1 MLLAKLSPDG
11 ESRKHTTVAALPEN
25 GRIGQDGAD
34 SPTIGDSMKTET
46 IEYKDGDVN
55 LRGYLAFDEKKTG
68 KRPGVL
74 VMPEAFGLGEHAKK
88 RAERL
93 AELGYVAFAGDPYG
107 NGVEVGSL
115 PEAMKLATPLFTDP
129 SKLRKRAPAS
139 LRWRPSAVNTD
150 ASRLAS
156 IGFCMGGTFSL
167 ELARDSAPLKGIVSF
182 HGGLQTQ
189 RPAEAGKVKA
199 KILVCTGADDT
210 LIPVEQV
217 NAFEAE
223 MKTAGADWQVITY
236 GGAKHSFTNP
246 ISDSIGMPGI
256 GYNKL
261 VDARSWKAMADFFEE
276 IFAG

>member
-1 MLLAKLSPDG
+1 
-11 ESRKHTTVAALPEN
+11 
-25 GRIGQDGAD
+25 
-34 SPTIGDSMKTET
+34 MKTET
-46 IEYKDGDVN
+46 VEYKDGDVT
-55 LRGYLAFDEKKTG
+55 LRGYLAFDEKKQG

-93 AELGYVAFAGDPYG
+93 ADLGYVAFAGDPYG
-107 NGVEVGSL
+107 NGIEL
-115 PEAMKLATPLFTDP
+115 ANLQEAMKHAGPLFAEP
-129 SKLRKRAPAS
+129 AKLRKRGRAALDYLAS
-139 LRWRPSAVNTD
+139 TPHTD
-150 ASRLAS
+150 GGRLAS

-167 ELARDSAPLKGIVSF
+167 ELARDGAPLRGIVSF

-223 MKTAGADWQVITY
+223 MIKAGADWQVITY

-246 ISDSIGMPGI
+246 NSDSLGMPGI
-256 GYNKL
+256 GYHKSTD
-261 VDARSWKAMADFFEE
+261 VRSWKAMTDFFEE
-276 IFAG
+276 IFAA

>member
-1 MLLAKLSPDG
+1 
-11 ESRKHTTVAALPEN
+11 
-25 GRIGQDGAD
+25 
-34 SPTIGDSMKTET
+34 MKTET
-46 IEYKDGDVN
+46 VEYKDGDVT
-55 LRGYLAFDEKKTG
+55 LRGYLAFDEKKQG

-93 AELGYVAFAGDPYG
+93 ADLGYVAFAGDPYG
-107 NGVEVGSL
+107 NGMEL
-115 PEAMKLATPLFTDP
+115 ANLQEAMKHAGPLFAEP
-129 SKLRKRAPAS
+129 AKLRKRGRAALDYLAS
-139 LRWRPSAVNTD
+139 TPHTD
-150 ASRLAS
+150 GGRLAS

-167 ELARDSAPLKGIVSF
+167 ELARDGAPLRGIVSF

-223 MKTAGADWQVITY
+223 MIKAGADWQVITY

-246 ISDSIGMPGI
+246 NSDSLGMPGI
-256 GYNKL
+256 GYHKSTD
-261 VDARSWKAMADFFEE
+261 VRSWKAMTDFFEE
-276 IFAG
+276 IFAA

>member
-1 MLLAKLSPDG
+1 
-11 ESRKHTTVAALPEN
+11 
-25 GRIGQDGAD
+25 
-34 SPTIGDSMKTET
+34 MKTET
-46 IEYKDGDVN
+46 IEYKDGDVT
-55 LRGYLAFDEKKTG
+55 LRGYLAFDEKKSG

-107 NGVEVGSL
+107 NGIEVSSL

-129 SKLRKRAPAS
+129 ARLRKRGRVSLDCLASMLQADPA
-139 LRWRPSAVNTD
+139 
-150 ASRLAS
+150 RLAA
-156 IGFCMGGTFSL
+156 IGFCMGGTFCL
-167 ELARDSAPLKGIVSF
+167 ELARDTAPLKGIVSF

-189 RPAEAGKVKA
+189 RPAEAGKVKT

-210 LIPVEQV
+210 MIPFEQV

-223 MKTAGADWQVITY
+223 MIKAGADWQVITY

-246 ISDSIGMPGI
+246 NSDSLGMPGI

-261 VDARSWKAMADFFEE
+261 VDARSWKAMSDFFEE
-276 IFAG
+276 IFAS